1 MAPRVWFITGCSSG
15 FGEQL
20 ALEALSRGDKVIA
33 TARNPSKLDSLKK
46 AGANVMALDVTA
58 PLEELQASATEA
70 YRVYNRIDVL
80 VNNAGYIMQGAL
92 EELT

>member
-20 ALEALSRGDKVIA
+20 ALEALSRGDNVIA
-33 TARNPSKLDSLKK
+33 TARNPSKLDLLKR
-46 AGANVMALDVTA
+46 AGAKVMALDVTA
-58 PLEELQASATEA
+58 PLKELQASATEA
-70 YRVYNRIDVL
+70 YRFYNRIDVL
-80 VNNAGYIMQGAL
+80 VNNAGYIMQGSL